1 MNNKINIEK
10 LLIPADRAL
19 KESGIIEF
27 VKGNPKEIIKEYDG
41 YIAGFGATVITIGIK
56 AALAFYMK
64 DATKLEEDKKL
75 KEDKTNKK
83 PYRSKVVRAFALIY
97 GYNGDNPE
105 RNLWNSIKAIDI
117 ENQSEI
123 NKQKQRLID
132 ASIALKLM
140 IQTYKFN
147 DKKNDRS

>member
-1 MNNKINIEK
+1 MNSKINIEK
-10 LLIPADRAL
+10 LLTPADRAL

-27 VKGNPKEIIKEYDG
+27 AEGNPKEVIKEYDG

-64 DATKLEEDKKL
+64 DAAKLEEDKK
-75 KEDKTNKK
+75 KEKDKTNKK
-83 PYRSKVVRAFALIY
+83 PYRSKVVRAFALMY
-97 GYNGDNPE
+97 GFNGDHPE
-105 RNLWNSIKAIDI
+105 RGLWNSIKAIDM

-123 NKQKQRLID
+123 NKQTQRLID

-140 IQTYKFN
+140 IQTYKFA